1 MLTVA
6 KVMEKRERET
16 QEEKVRRR
24 PVTQEDRA
32 LGDRI
37 KQRREYL
44 GLSQAEVAAQM
55 HKHTDRAVGHWESGY
70 ARISA
75 IDLIELA
82 KALRCPVSYL
92 TGEDEYNLT
101 EIDRDWL
108 GHMGRMLALLPA
120 GRARDLYK
128 QKLHDDVERE
138 AEFLRRIVAEDK
150 HSP

>member
-1 MLTVA
+1 MA
-6 KVMEKRERET
+6 AVMEKRESEALD
-16 QEEKVRRR
+16 EKVKRR
-24 PVTQEDRA
+24 PVTNEDRA

-37 KQRREYL
+37 KRRREYL

-55 HKHTDRAVGHWESGY
+55 GKHTDRAVGHWESGY

-82 KALRCPVSYL
+82 KTLRCPVGYL
-92 TGEDEYNLT
+92 TGEEEHNLT
-101 EIDRDWL
+101 EMDRDWL

-128 QKLHDDVERE
+128 QKLRDDVERE
-138 AEFLRRIVAEDK
+138 AEFLRRIVEEDLNNR
-150 HSP
+150 

>member
-1 MLTVA
+1 MLTLA
-6 KVMEKRERET
+6 TVMERTES
-16 QEEKVRRR
+16 EKPDEKARRR
-24 PVTQEDRA
+24 PVTNEDRA

-55 HKHTDRAVGHWESGY
+55 RKHTDRAVGHWESGY

-75 IDLIELA
+75 VDLIELA
-82 KALRCPVSYL
+82 KVLRCPVSYL
-92 TGEDEYNLT
+92 TGEDEFNLT
-101 EIDRDWL
+101 ELDRDWL

-138 AEFLRRIVAEDK
+138 AEFLRRIVAEDPN
-150 HSP
+150 SL